1 MIPDAP
7 YIREA
12 ETYGMP
18 PYEDDPDFTDQI
30 NSLKQ
35 CDRECDAVID
45 SLLEV
50 ESDLTGTIYEND
62 VRDIIHAVEDIGC
75 DIRQAIARIK
85 GIA

>member
-1 MIPDAP
+1 MIADAP

-12 ETYGMP
+12 ENWGMP

-45 SLLEV
+45 SLLDV
-50 ESDLTGTIYEND
+50 ENDLAGTIYEND
-62 VRDIIHAVEDIGC
+62 FRDIIHAVEDIGC

>member
-12 ETYGMP
+12 ENWGMP

-30 NSLKQ
+30 NSLKR

-45 SLLEV
+45 ILMEV
-50 ESDLTGTIYEND
+50 ENDLDGTIYEND
-62 VRDIIHAVEDIGC
+62 FRDLIHAVEDIGC
-75 DIRQAIARIK
+75 DIRHAIARIK